1 MFCNNCG
8 KELIAGQQFCS
19 ACGQP
24 VGVSPVP
31 SSANRVRENIQ
42 ILGILWLVYSGFAL
56 LGAIALWVVANV
68 IFGGISRMQT
78 EAQIPSFLHPLLS
91 SIAFLILVKAALGLA
106 AGGGLLQ
113 RASWAR
119 ILALIAGFL
128 ALLNIPFGTALGIYT
143 IWVLLVGDAEKQY
156 QRLTQ
161 AGSSS

>member
-78 EAQIPSFLHPLLS
+78 EAQIPGFLHPLLS
-91 SIAFLILVKAALGLA
+91 SIAFLIVATARFA
-106 AGGGLLQ
+106 DPRNHVQCAEAG
-113 RASWAR
+113 
-119 ILALIAGFL
+119 ALIVRIGPGFDEGQGQL
-128 ALLNIPFGTALGIYT
+128 EMGILYRQ
-143 IWVLLVGDAEKQY
+143 G
-156 QRLTQ
+156 
-161 AGSSS
+161 